1 MKRLIL
7 GTAGHID
14 HGKTALIKALTG
26 IDTDRLKE
34 EKERG
39 ITIEL
44 GFAYLDLPSGTRLG
58 IVDVPGHEKFVKNM
72 VAGSGG
78 IDIVALVVAADEG
91 IMPQTVEHMNIL
103 KLLDVPLGVVI
114 ITKVDTV
121 DEEMISLVE
130 EELFDFTS
138 GTFLEGAPV
147 VRVSSIT
154 GDGIDELISV
164 LDGLLSKVEGR
175 GASGLFR
182 LPVDRVFTMKGF
194 GTVITGT
201 LLSGGVKAGEEITIM
216 PTGKAARIR
225 GIQVHND
232 SVDEAVAGT
241 RTAINLTG
249 IDRESIKRGDTIISP
264 GTIEPTYMIDAKL
277 SYLSDNAKNLKNRE
291 RVRFHLGTSE
301 VIVNVVLMER
311 EEVAPGDEAYV
322 QIRLTEP
329 VVAVPGDR
337 FVIRSLSP
345 VTTVGGGEILNAHP
359 KKHKRFKED
368 TIEDFEILTRGELD
382 ERAVVFLRDTG
393 YIGATAKELEVRMGT
408 SQTKTNK
415 ILDKLLGDRRIVVF
429 DKDKGGYLEGE
440 TYGRLK
446 GVAIERIGEYHAK
459 NPKEEGISKEELFR
473 KMPWGVGQKL
483 FAKLMDD
490 LAGKDKISA
499 AGERIAL
506 SSHKVV
512 LKADEEEII
521 KGAVD
526 MIRGGGL
533 SPPSTQEMAEA
544 LKVTEAEVKKLL
556 TVNAR
561 DGKIVRVKENLY
573 FDAGDLD
580 DLKKKLIEYLKEKGE
595 ITTQGFKDMTGSTR
609 KYMIPLFEYF
619 DSEKV
624 TIRIGDV
631 RKLRER
637 GGG

>member
-14 HGKTALIKALTG
+14 HGKTSLIKTLTG

-58 IVDVPGHEKFVKNM
+58 IIDVPGHEKFVKNM
-72 VAGSGG
+72 VAGAGG

-91 IMPQTVEHMNIL
+91 IMPQTAEHMNIL
-103 KLLDVPLGVVI
+103 KLLDVPLGIVI
-114 ITKVDTV
+114 ITKIDMV
-121 DEEMISLVE
+121 DEELVSLVE
-130 EELFDFTS
+130 EELFDFTA

-147 VRVSSIT
+147 VKVSSTT
-154 GDGIDELISV
+154 GDGIDELVSI
-164 LDGLLSKVEGR
+164 LDGMVSKVEGR
-175 GASGLFR
+175 ATSGLFR

-201 LLSGGVKAGEEITIM
+201 LLSGGVKVGEDVSLM
-216 PTGKAARIR
+216 PGGASARIR

-232 SVDEAVAGT
+232 SVIDAVAGT

-249 IDRESIKRGDTIISP
+249 VDRDSINRGDTIISP
-264 GTIEPTYMIDAKL
+264 GAIEPTYMIDARV
-277 SYLSDNAKNLKNRE
+277 SYLSDNAKSLKNRAK
-291 RVRFHLGTSE
+291 VRFHLGTSE
-301 VIVNVVLMER
+301 VISNIVLMEK
-311 EEVAPGDEAYV
+311 EEIIPGGDAYV

-329 VVAVPGDR
+329 VVAIPGDR

-345 VTTVGGGEILNAHP
+345 ATTVGGGEILNAHP
-359 KKHKRFKED
+359 KKHKRFKENI
-368 TIEDFEILTRGELD
+368 IEDFEILMEGELD
-382 ERAVVFLRDTG
+382 ERAAVFLRDSG
-393 YIGATAKELEVRMGT
+393 YIGATVKDLEMKMGI
-408 SQTKTNK
+408 SQTKTKK
-415 ILDKLLGDRRIVVF
+415 ILEKLLGDKSIVIF
-429 DKDKGGYLEGE
+429 DKEKGSYLEGE
-440 TYGRLK
+440 TYERLK
-446 GVAIERIGEYHAK
+446 GIAIERIEEYHGK

-483 FAKLMDD
+483 FVKLLDD
-490 LAGKDKISA
+490 LTGKDKISA

-512 LKADEEEII
+512 LKEDEAETI
-521 KGAVD
+521 ARAMD
-526 MIRGGGL
+526 LIRGGGL
-533 SPPSTQEMAEA
+533 SPPSTQEIAEK
-544 LKVTEAEVKKLL
+544 LKVAAADVKKLL
-556 TVNAR
+556 VVGAR
-561 DGKIVRVKENLY
+561 DGKIVRVKDNLY
-573 FDAGDLD
+573 FDSGALEN
-580 DLKKKLIEYLKEKGE
+580 LKGKLIKYLKEKGE
-595 ITTQGFKDMTGSTR
+595 ITTQGFKEMTGSTR

-619 DSEKV
+619 DGEKV